1 MSRIGKQPITI
12 PQGVEVRVD
21 GRQVRVKGPKGE
33 LVRELHPHVTV
44 VVADG
49 IITVTV
55 ANPDVTGDRA
65 LWGLFRQLIANMTEG
80 VTKGYEKRL
89 EVVGVGYKVS
99 GSGSKLTLD
108 VGFSHEVPVE
118 LPKGITA
125 VIEKN
130 TIILTGADKELLGEI
145 AARIRAIRKP
155 EPYLGK
161 GIKYVDEHIR
171 RKAGKAA
178 KAGSAA
184 K

>member
-12 PQGVEVRVD
+12 PQGVDVRVE
-21 GRQVRVKGPKGE
+21 GKRVTVKGPKGE
-33 LVRELHPHVTV
+33 LIRELHPHVTAA
-44 VVADG
+44 VADG
-49 IITVTV
+49 AVTVTV
-55 ANPDVTGDRA
+55 ADPEGTADRA
-65 LWGLFRQLIANMTEG
+65 LWGLFRQLIANMVEG
-80 VTKGYEKRL
+80 VTKGFEKRL

-99 GSGSKLTLD
+99 GSGAKITVD

-118 LPKGITA
+118 MPKGITA
-125 VIEKN
+125 AVDKN
-130 TIILTGADKELLGEI
+130 TIILTGADKELLGET

>member
-1 MSRIGKQPITI
+1 MSRIGKLPIPI
-12 PQGVEVRVD
+12 PQGVEVRLD
-21 GRQVRVKGPKGE
+21 GRLVRVKGPKGE
-33 LVRELHPHVTV
+33 LVRELHPHVTAA
-44 VVADG
+44 VADG
-49 IITVTV
+49 KVTVTV
-55 ANPDVTGDRA
+55 ADPEAADRA
-65 LWGLFRQLIANMTEG
+65 LWGLFRQLIANMVEG
-80 VTKGYEKRL
+80 VAKGFEKKL

-108 VGFSHEVPVE
+108 VGYSHEVPVD
-118 LPKGITA
+118 LPTGVTA
-125 VIEKN
+125 TVEKN
-130 TIILTGADKELLGEI
+130 TVTLSGADKELVGET